1 MHKHCVF
8 AKMISHLQ

>member
-8 AKMISHLQ
+8 AKMI